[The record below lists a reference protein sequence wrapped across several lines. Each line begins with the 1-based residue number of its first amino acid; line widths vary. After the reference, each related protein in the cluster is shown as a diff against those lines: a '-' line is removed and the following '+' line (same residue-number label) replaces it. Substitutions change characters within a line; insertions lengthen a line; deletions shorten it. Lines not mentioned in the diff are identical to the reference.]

1 MGVVAVVGAG
11 VMGEAL
17 LSGLLRGD
25 RMGDTFVVA
34 DKRQDR
40 CAELRQRYGVDIA
53 TNSEAAAE
61 ADVVVLVVKPQDIFG
76 VTAEIAEVLKPGAL
90 VVSLA
95 AGVTTAS
102 LEAIL
107 PQATPV
113 VRVMPNTPALVD
125 QGMSALSPGAHC
137 RPEHMAMAIRLM
149 ACVGKVVEVP
159 ERQQDAVTAISGS
172 GPAYIFF
179 TVEAMIE
186 AGVGLGLPRRLATE
200 LTLQTV
206 YGAATMLR
214 ETGEHP
220 AVLRE
225 NVTSPAGTTAAALR
239 VLEDH
244 KVRAAF
250 LSALEAARD
259 RSVELAGG

>member
-40 CAELRQRYGVDIA
+40 CAELRERYGVDIA
-53 TNSEAAAE
+53 TNAEAAAE
-61 ADVVVLVVKPQDIFG
+61 ADVVVLVVKPQDIFA
-76 VTAEIAEVLKPGAL
+76 VTAEIADVLKPGAL

-95 AGVTTAS
+95 AGVTTSS
-102 LEAIL
+102 LEALL
-107 PQATPV
+107 PAGTPV

-125 QGMSALSPGAHC
+125 QGMSAVSAGAHC
-137 RPEHMAMAIRLM
+137 ATEHMAIANRLM

-159 ERQQDAVTAISGS
+159 EKQQDAVTAISGS

-220 AVLRE
+220 VVLRE

-239 VLEDH
+239 ILEDH

-250 LSALEAARD
+250 LAALEAARD
-259 RSVELAGG
+259 RSVELARG

>member
-1 MGVVAVVGAG
+1 M
-11 VMGEAL
+11 
-17 LSGLLRGD
+17 
-25 RMGDTFVVA
+25 
-34 DKRQDR
+34 
-40 CAELRQRYGVDIA
+40 
-53 TNSEAAAE
+53 
-61 ADVVVLVVKPQDIFG
+61 
-76 VTAEIAEVLKPGAL
+76 
-90 VVSLA
+90 
-95 AGVTTAS
+95 
-102 LEAIL
+102 
-107 PQATPV
+107 
-113 VRVMPNTPALVD
+113 
-125 QGMSALSPGAHC
+125 
-137 RPEHMAMAIRLM
+137 
-149 ACVGKVVEVP
+149 P

-220 AVLRE
+220 VVLRE

-239 VLEDH
+239 ILEDH

-250 LSALEAARD
+250 LAALEAARGSIRGIGRRQPLCRARTWVASASGSS
-259 RSVELAGG
+259 RSRLPTRCPVGARSS

>member
-61 ADVVVLVVKPQDIFG
+61 ADVVVLVVKPQDIFA

-107 PQATPV
+107 PEATPV

-172 GPAYIFF
+172 GPA
-179 TVEAMIE
+179 TSSS
-186 AGVGLGLPRRLATE
+186 PWRR
-200 LTLQTV
+200 
-206 YGAATMLR
+206 
-214 ETGEHP
+214 
-220 AVLRE
+220 
-225 NVTSPAGTTAAALR
+225 
-239 VLEDH
+239 
-244 KVRAAF
+244 
-250 LSALEAARD
+250 
-259 RSVELAGG
+259 

>member
-34 DKRQDR
+34 DKRLDR
-40 CAELRQRYGVDIA
+40 VVELQERYGVDVA
-53 TNSEAAAE
+53 TNTEAAAE
-61 ADVVVLVVKPQDIFG
+61 ADVVVLVVKPQDIMA
-76 VTAEIAEVLKPGAL
+76 VAEEIAPVLKPEAL

-102 LEAIL
+102 LEKRL
-107 PQATPV
+107 PDKTPV

-125 QGMSALSPGAHC
+125 QGMSAISPGANC
-137 RPEHMAMAIRLM
+137 DEEHVATAKRLM
-149 ACVGKVVEVP
+149 ACVGKVVEIP
-159 ERQQDAVTAISGS
+159 ETQQDAVTAISGS

-206 YGAATMLR
+206 FGAATMLR

-250 LSALEAARD
+250 LAALEAARD
-259 RSVELAGG
+259 RSTELAGN

>member
-1 MGVVAVVGAG
+1 MGVVAVIGAG

-40 CAELRQRYGVDIA
+40 VAELKDRYGVDTA
-53 TNSEAAAE
+53 SNQEAARE
-61 ADVVVLVVKPQDIFG
+61 ADVVVLVVKPQDIFSVVEG
-76 VTAEIAEVLKPGAL
+76 IAADLKPTAL

-95 AGVTTAS
+95 AGVTTGS
-102 LEAIL
+102 LEAVL
-107 PQATPV
+107 PEGIPV

-125 QGMSALSPGAHC
+125 EGMSAVSPGAHC
-137 RPEHMAMAIRLM
+137 TPEHVALAVRLM

-159 ERQQDAVTAISGS
+159 EKMQDAVTAISGS
-172 GPAYIFF
+172 GPAYIFY

-220 AVLRE
+220 VVLRE

-250 LSALEAARD
+250 LSALEAARN
-259 RSVELAGG
+259 RSIELAGG